1 MQQTEMHRKFL
12 LIFQEEC
19 SLLPSIFKII
29 EEKIK
34 YLLTLKNISNI
45 DSLQFYRWI
54 TTLKHWK
61 KYFDHLDESH
71 PLLNHQSKGPAAEM
85 VQELIEV
92 VIDNIRKAVQ
102 AMNLSSLL
110 FELTHDYMQVFH
122 KVEVDLA
129 RTSVRIRSSPLCTRT
144 PGNRPKFLLT
154 SRTSSRT
161 SSTRTAM
168 PSTLQ

>member
-1 MQQTEMHRKFL
+1 MQQAETHRKFL

-71 PLLNHQSKGPAAEM
+71 PLLNHQPRGPAAEM

-92 VIDNIRKAVQ
+92 VVDNIRKAVQ

-110 FELTHDYMQVFH
+110 FELTQ
-122 KVEVDLA
+122 
-129 RTSVRIRSSPLCTRT
+129 
-144 PGNRPKFLLT
+144 
-154 SRTSSRT
+154 
-161 SSTRTAM
+161 
-168 PSTLQ
+168 